1 MKRIGHISKLTLFT
15 GFALLCQAVRPQD
28 TAMDTITARISAIA
42 DSRPSETI
50 YLQTSKGIYETGED
64 LWFRACVF
72 DAQTFALSGRSQ
84 TLYLQMISE
93 ADNNVVWQEKYL
105 IENGIAAGHVYVQ
118 DSLPDGS
125 YFLEAYTGHSFYA
138 DSAAMTTVRRVKILQ
153 NINQSDKPA
162 LPVTDKDNSFRFEM
176 FPEGGN
182 LITGISSKLAFKAT
196 DGHGYPVEVK
206 GVLYQD
212 GNSLLDFQSAHAGM
226 GFMEFTPLPDKV
238 YQIRLSSGE
247 TYPLPEV
254 CPQGMT
260 LRMAGWDSTF
270 LEFEVRQTGEQ
281 SVPFYLTGQLRGMVC
296 CAARGVLRQSQKVRL
311 PLDEFP
317 QQGIAVF
324 TLYNERMLPV
334 AERLVYVHPE
344 RKLYVSTELEKKYYL
359 TREKV
364 TVKIKTTDERGVPVS
379 AHLGVSVCDPFYDN
393 PEDPANILT
402 YCYLT
407 SQIRGRIYDPA
418 YYFDEKNAGRT
429 EALDLLLLTQ
439 GWRRY
444 VWRADR
450 SALRGEV
457 VVGDEITGIHTA
469 EKRKKNQGA
478 LQLVK
483 ISDAEEN
490 AQFVTVDSFGYFAID
505 AGMLKS
511 LHPGYIY
518 LKPMLPEEFKPE
530 LRMDDPFETIGQVRR
545 MKEIFYPLADPDAG
559 VERERD
565 ERPVAVGD
573 VILLDEVT
581 VMGKSRKPIRDK
593 YMGRL
598 DSLLQMDLWPWVCEH
613 GWLENYLPGY
623 THHHD
628 PAYCPCAHPTKRFPP
643 VEGKTY
649 NIEKNNYFGGCAFT
663 VEDRKTIVYHGP
675 AYSDEELLRMNG
687 LWRVKG
693 YYGVRE
699 FYHPDEIDMQSSLSD
714 ARNTLFW
721 SPSVVTDKNGEAT
734 VSFHCSDLNTAFTG
748 RIEGTD
754 GTTGLLGLSK
764 FDFRVLKIPV
774 FGKEEK

>member
-1 MKRIGHISKLTLFT
+1 MKLKWCFLIF
-15 GFALLCQAVRPQD
+15 LCQTIVPQD
-28 TAMDTITARISAIA
+28 TAMDTIVARISALA

-64 LWFRACVF
+64 LWFRACVL

-84 TLYLQMISE
+84 TLYLQMIGE
-93 ADNNVVWQEKYL
+93 ADSNVVWQEKYL

-118 DSLPDGS
+118 DSLSDGN
-125 YFLEAYTGHSFYA
+125 YFLEACTGHSFYA
-138 DSAAMTTVRRVKILQ
+138 DSAAMTAVRRVEILQ

-162 LPVTDKDNSFRFEM
+162 LPVTGKDNSFRFEM

-196 DGHGYPVEVK
+196 DGHGCPVEVK

-212 GNSLLDFQSAHAGM
+212 SDSLLDFQSAHAGM

-247 TYPLPEV
+247 TYPLSEV
-254 CPQGMT
+254 RPQGVT
-260 LRMAGWDSTF
+260 LRLAGRDSTF
-270 LEFEVRQTGEQ
+270 LEFEVQQTGEQ
-281 SVPFYLTGQLRGMVC
+281 LTPFYLMGQLRGMVC

-324 TLYNERMLPV
+324 TLYDERMLPV

-364 TVKIKTTDERGVPVS
+364 TVKIKTTDERGVPVP

-393 PEDPANILT
+393 PEAPANILT
-402 YCYLT
+402 HCYLT

-444 VWRADR
+444 IWKADR
-450 SALRGEV
+450 LAPRGQHV
-457 VVGDEITGIHTA
+457 VSDEITGVQMIR
-469 EKRKKNQGA
+469 KRKKDQGA

-490 AQFVTVDSFGYFAID
+490 AQFVTVDSFGHFAID

-530 LRMDDPFETIGQVRR
+530 LRMDDPFEAIGQVRR
-545 MKEIFYPLADPDAG
+545 MKEIFYPLVDPDTG

-581 VMGKSRKPIRDK
+581 VTGKSRKPIRDR

-598 DSLLQMDLWPWVCEH
+598 DSLLQMNLGPWECDH
-613 GWLENYLPGY
+613 GHLENYLPGY

-628 PAYCPCAHPTKRFPP
+628 PAYCPCPSSTERHPP
-643 VEGKTY
+643 VIGKHY
-649 NIEKNNYFGGCAFT
+649 ELMKPAYYEHNGYPCLFT
-663 VEDRKTIVYHGP
+663 VEYRLIVYDGSI
-675 AYSDEELLRMNG
+675 YSDEELLRMNN
-687 LWRVKG
+687 LWRIKG

-699 FYHPDEIDMQSSLSD
+699 FYQADEIDMQSSLPD

-734 VSFHCSDLNTAFTG
+734 VSFYCSDLNTTFTG
-748 RIEGTD
+748 R
-754 GTTGLLGLSK
+754 
-764 FDFRVLKIPV
+764 
-774 FGKEEK
+774 